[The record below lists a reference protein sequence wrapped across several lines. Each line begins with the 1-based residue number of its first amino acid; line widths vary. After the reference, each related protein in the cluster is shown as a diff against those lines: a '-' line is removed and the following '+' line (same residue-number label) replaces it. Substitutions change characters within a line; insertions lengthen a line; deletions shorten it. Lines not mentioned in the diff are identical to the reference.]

1 MRILVTD
8 GMDKDALQTLKNN
21 GHEVVEQFY
30 APEELGAALKEFD
43 AVVVRSATKV
53 RANHIDEAKG
63 GKLKLIIRGGVGVDN
78 IDVKYAEAAG
88 ITVKNTPR
96 ASSQSVAELAM
107 AHMFACARFVSIAG
121 HTMREDKWEKKA
133 YGKGIEL
140 QGKTLGIVG
149 FGRIGQHLGVMAK
162 AIGMNVIAEDIFHI
176 PGIEEKLGIP
186 YVELDELLAKSDF
199 ISVHA
204 PAVDGGALINAETI
218 AKMKDGVTIINTS
231 RGTNVDE
238 AALLAGLESGKVRS
252 AGLDV
257 YADEPA
263 TNKALYSHPMVSC
276 TPHIGAATK
285 EAQKRIGA
293 EIVEIIES
301 EIPGAKVAVLS
312 GPSHAEEVGI
322 GIPTTVVAG
331 ARDMDT
337 AKLIQNTFMND
348 VFRVY
353 TSTDVT
359 GIELGG
365 SVKNVIALAAGIT
378 DGLGFGDNTKAAL
391 MTRGM
396 AEILRLGT
404 AMGAH
409 VETLAGLSGMGD
421 LIVTCASVHSRN
433 RKAGYL
439 MGQGKSMQEAMDEVQ
454 MVVEGVYSAK
464 AAVKLGEKY
473 GVSLPII
480 NKVSEVL
487 FDGKDP
493 KEAVNELMLRD
504 NKAEHTALPWEK

>member
-8 GMDKDALQTLKNN
+8 GMDKDALQTLKDN

-107 AHMFACARFVSIAG
+107 AHMFACARFISIAG

-140 QGKTLGIVG
+140 CGKTLGVVG
-149 FGRIGQHLGVMAK
+149 FGRIGQKLGVMAK

-238 AALLAGLESGKVRS
+238 AALLAALESGKVRS

-257 YADEPA
+257 YANEPA

-285 EAQKRIGA
+285 EAQKRIGT
-293 EIVEIIES
+293 EIVEIIE
-301 EIPGAKVAVLS
+301 
-312 GPSHAEEVGI
+312 
-322 GIPTTVVAG
+322 
-331 ARDMDT
+331 
-337 AKLIQNTFMND
+337 N
-348 VFRVY
+348 
-353 TSTDVT
+353 
-359 GIELGG
+359 
-365 SVKNVIALAAGIT
+365 
-378 DGLGFGDNTKAAL
+378 FGK
-391 MTRGM
+391 
-396 AEILRLGT
+396 
-404 AMGAH
+404 
-409 VETLAGLSGMGD
+409 
-421 LIVTCASVHSRN
+421 
-433 RKAGYL
+433 
-439 MGQGKSMQEAMDEVQ
+439 
-454 MVVEGVYSAK
+454 
-464 AAVKLGEKY
+464 
-473 GVSLPII
+473 
-480 NKVSEVL
+480 
-487 FDGKDP
+487 
-493 KEAVNELMLRD
+493 
-504 NKAEHTALPWEK
+504 

>member
-8 GMDKDALQTLKNN
+8 GIDKDALQALKDN

-43 AVVVRSATKV
+43 AVVVRSATKI

-107 AHMFACARFVSIAG
+107 AHMFACARFISIAG
-121 HTMREDKWEKKA
+121 HTMRENKWEKKA

-285 EAQKRIGA
+285 EAQKRIGT
-293 EIVEIIES
+293 EIVEIIE
-301 EIPGAKVAVLS
+301 
-312 GPSHAEEVGI
+312 
-322 GIPTTVVAG
+322 
-331 ARDMDT
+331 
-337 AKLIQNTFMND
+337 N
-348 VFRVY
+348 
-353 TSTDVT
+353 
-359 GIELGG
+359 
-365 SVKNVIALAAGIT
+365 
-378 DGLGFGDNTKAAL
+378 FGK
-391 MTRGM
+391 
-396 AEILRLGT
+396 
-404 AMGAH
+404 
-409 VETLAGLSGMGD
+409 
-421 LIVTCASVHSRN
+421 
-433 RKAGYL
+433 
-439 MGQGKSMQEAMDEVQ
+439 
-454 MVVEGVYSAK
+454 
-464 AAVKLGEKY
+464 
-473 GVSLPII
+473 
-480 NKVSEVL
+480 
-487 FDGKDP
+487 
-493 KEAVNELMLRD
+493 
-504 NKAEHTALPWEK
+504 